1 MASPGGP
8 PSGGGRTILGLKP
21 RTAIIA
27 GVGIVGAALVFF
39 WWRSRSSSSASS
51 TATSASASAGS
62 GATDYGGELSTMQS
76 ELEDLLAAEG
86 EEGGSGGGGTTTTAP
101 PTTPPKTTTP
111 APPKTTTPPKT
122 TAKPKPAMPAAHE
135 TKVTAT
141 SVTLS
146 WNKVENATSYR
157 VRVTYQGKLVGS
169 PHLVTGTSA
178 TISGLAPLR
187 TYTFHVAAIG
197 PGGTSSETNGPAVK
211 TK

>member
-1 MASPGGP
+1 
-8 PSGGGRTILGLKP
+8 
-21 RTAIIA
+21 
-27 GVGIVGAALVFF
+27 
-39 WWRSRSSSSASS
+39 
-51 TATSASASAGS
+51 
-62 GATDYGGELSTMQS
+62 MQS